1 MSTNPFLIDIM
12 FRVPNKFMDRVEDNY
27 EYIEDLVQNKF
38 RCIIQLQTTSLSNDR
53 TTMVSVSSNKPLSEG
68 CFVFVQ
74 NMILLK
80 RNNIRKPRRDE
91 RRPRRDERISR
102 RDETSEKKDTRIV
115 KEITIKESNIPIA
128 IGSKRSNIKRIIEL
142 VGERGTYI
150 RVPRREE
157 NSNKFTIFAN
167 TEESM
172 QKIIDE
178 FRQFMETDDKEPEY
192 RPTSPRYMPIEED
205 EKEKI
210 EKIEKKEDEEDLTMN
225 SGGWGDQ

>member
-12 FRVPNKFMDRVEDNY
+12 FRVPNKAMDGVEENY
-27 EYIEDLVQNKF
+27 EYIEDLVQDKF
-38 RCIIQLQTTSLSNDR
+38 KCRIRLQTTSLSNDR
-53 TTMVSVSSNKPLSEG
+53 TTMVSVSSNKPLPEG

-74 NMILLK
+74 NMILPK

-91 RRPRRDERISR
+91 RRPRRDERKP
-102 RDETSEKKDTRIV
+102 SEKYTEKEDSRIV
-115 KEITIKESNIPIA
+115 KEIAIKESKIPIA
-128 IGSKRSNIKRIIEL
+128 IGSKRSNIKRIIEM

-205 EKEKI
+205 EE
-210 EKIEKKEDEEDLTMN
+210 EKIEKKEDEEDLIMN